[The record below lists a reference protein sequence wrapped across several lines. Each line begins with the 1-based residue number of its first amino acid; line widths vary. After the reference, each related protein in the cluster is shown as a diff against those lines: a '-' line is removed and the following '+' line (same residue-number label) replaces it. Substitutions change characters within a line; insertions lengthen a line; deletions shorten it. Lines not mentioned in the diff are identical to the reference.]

1 MAKRHY
7 IPITSDVPGVSD
19 SKCAFIRKVIRT
31 ALAAEGVDFPC
42 EIDVE
47 LTDDDDELMLATRQ
61 GQAIRFKETDI
72 RSMGRNSMGVK
83 SFDLA
88 ENDEV
93 ISVARIEAG
102 KQVLAITQNG
112 YGKRTDVS
120 EFRVQSRGGKGIMA
134 MRLTDKT
141 GLMAAQLLVSEDE
154 DIMLITDDGT
164 IIRMPVSD
172 ISVIGRVSQGVRVMR
187 VEEGSRIV
195 CVTATERDEDEQD
208 ESEDGQTEADS
219 LDMDV
224 GGENSETQPEETDE

>member
-1 MAKRHY
+1 MCIRDRDILLASANGMV
-7 IPITSDVPGVSD
+7 ICFNENDVRV
-19 SKCAFIRKVIRT
+19 
-31 ALAAEGVDFPC
+31 
-42 EIDVE
+42 
-47 LTDDDDELMLATRQ
+47 
-61 GQAIRFKETDI
+61 
-72 RSMGRNSMGVK
+72 MGRDAAGVRGMMLDAGDYVVGAGIAAK
-83 SFDLA
+83 AKQLL
-88 ENDEV
+88 
-93 ISVARIEAG
+93 SVTEY
-102 KQVLAITQNG
+102 G
-112 YGKRTDVS
+112 YGKRTEIEAYLRLGEDGQ
-120 EFRVQSRGGKGIMA
+120 RRPQNRGGKGIMA

>member
-1 MAKRHY
+1 
-7 IPITSDVPGVSD
+7 
-19 SKCAFIRKVIRT
+19 
-31 ALAAEGVDFPC
+31 
-42 EIDVE
+42 
-47 LTDDDDELMLATRQ
+47 
-61 GQAIRFKETDI
+61 
-72 RSMGRNSMGVK
+72 MGVK
-83 SFDLA
+83 SMELDPG
-88 ENDEV
+88 DEIV
-93 ISVARIEAG
+93 SMSVVHEG
-102 KQVLAITQNG
+102 TQVLTVSENG
-112 YGKRTDVS
+112 YGKRTPV
-120 EFRVQSRGGKGIMA
+120 EEYRVQSRGGKGIMA

-195 CVTATERDEDEQD
+195 CVTATERDEDEDD

>member
-1 MAKRHY
+1 M
-7 IPITSDVPGVSD
+7 
-19 SKCAFIRKVIRT
+19 
-31 ALAAEGVDFPC
+31 
-42 EIDVE
+42 
-47 LTDDDDELMLATRQ
+47 
-61 GQAIRFKETDI
+61 
-72 RSMGRNSMGVK
+72 
-83 SFDLA
+83 
-88 ENDEV
+88 
-93 ISVARIEAG
+93 
-102 KQVLAITQNG
+102 
-112 YGKRTDVS
+112 
-120 EFRVQSRGGKGIMA
+120 QSRGGKGIMA

-154 DIMLITDDGT
+154 DVMLITDDGT

-224 GGENSETQPEETDE
+224 GGKIRNAAGNGRTDEASLFLKLLPSQLRLNRAPTGDSKLSRERAGQSLFFLRKKQRR

>member
-1 MAKRHY
+1 MATRFGLIK
-7 IPITSDVPGVSD
+7 
-19 SKCAFIRKVIRT
+19 KT
-31 ALAAEGVDFPC
+31 ALDEFANLRKAGLIAIVLREDDELIG
-42 EIDVE
+42 VE

-112 YGKRTDVS
+112 YGQAARR
-120 EFRVQSRGGKGIMA
+120 FRIPRAEPAAARASWP

>member
-1 MAKRHY
+1 
-7 IPITSDVPGVSD
+7 
-19 SKCAFIRKVIRT
+19 
-31 ALAAEGVDFPC
+31 
-42 EIDVE
+42 
-47 LTDDDDELMLATRQ
+47 
-61 GQAIRFKETDI
+61 
-72 RSMGRNSMGVK
+72 MGRNSMGVK

-195 CVTATERDEDEQD
+195 CVTATERDEDERD